1 MNTEKLKS
9 YFETEAS
16 GFNGSIEYGVALSRY
31 SYYQIGGPASVLIT
45 PKSIEDLQI
54 VHQAI
59 LRLSIPYFILGW
71 GSNLLFSDS
80 GYGGLVIRMKYL
92 FSEVKEIAEGELQ
105 AGASVGG
112 STLLRKA
119 QEKGWGGLSHL
130 TGIPGS
136 VGGMIAM
143 NAGTHLGEMKDCALQ
158 VDSIQLSQSSFEI
171 RSRVTQPQ
179 DFSYRRNH
187 FLSEGE
193 LVTQVRLKYLPSD
206 PAIIKKEIDHLYQ
219 RRKETQPVDYPS
231 CGSVFIN
238 PKEAGLHAWQVVD
251 RLGLR
256 GHRIG
261 NAQISEKHSNFI
273 VNLGGAKAVEVKSL
287 IDLVKARAKS
297 ELGIEMHE
305 EVKIIE

>member
-1 MNTEKLKS
+1 M
-9 YFETEAS
+9 
-16 GFNGSIEYGVALSRY
+16 
-31 SYYQIGGPASVLIT
+31 
-45 PKSIEDLQI
+45 
-54 VHQAI
+54 
-59 LRLSIPYFILGW
+59 
-71 GSNLLFSDS
+71 
-80 GYGGLVIRMKYL
+80 
-92 FSEVKEIAEGELQ
+92 
-105 AGASVGG
+105 
-112 STLLRKA
+112 
-119 QEKGWGGLSHL
+119 
-130 TGIPGS
+130 
-136 VGGMIAM
+136 
-143 NAGTHLGEMKDCALQ
+143 
-158 VDSIQLSQSSFEI
+158 
-171 RSRVTQPQ
+171 
-179 DFSYRRNH
+179 
-187 FLSEGE
+187 
-193 LVTQVRLKYLPSD
+193 TQVRLKYLPSD